1 MEPELPGWVKP
12 AQADNNSVA
21 EKKTGLISVL
31 KNFNLVSK
39 LGVNGSVAS
48 RNRIVFI
55 AICSTDCCIWLSYAR
70 KLLVGKKPSL
80 SMALLSLGINHLT
93 APVDIREKVA
103 FAPERMTVA
112 LAELQDIPA
121 INESVI
127 VSTCNR
133 TEIYCD
139 ASSDCSEVIAHW
151 LTEHH
156 GISENSLTPYIYHH
170 SEQEVARHLFRVAS
184 GLDSMVLGEPQILGQ
199 LKDSY
204 DRARGD
210 NTINSIL
217 DRLFQHSFSVA
228 KRVRTDTEI
237 GSNPVSVAFAAVSLS
252 KQIFGNL
259 NELHALLIGAGETIE
274 LVSRHLKS
282 QQIGSMTIANRSI
295 DRARLLADQIGA
307 EAVPI
312 NTVTEQLAQADIVI
326 SSTAS
331 QLPILGKGA
340 IESALKQRKHRPI
353 FMVDLAVPRD
363 IEPEVGKLQDIYLYT
378 VDDLTSVVD
387 ENLRGREQAA
397 EAAQEIVNLEVTL
410 FDQWLKTHQ
419 SSDHIRQLRD
429 SAELVKQQAIEKAL
443 LQLAQNADSQ
453 QAIQRLANEITNKLL
468 HRPTIEMRKALQQ
481 GDEERIQLLKSLIVP
496 DPN

>member
-1 MEPELPGWVKP
+1 
-12 AQADNNSVA
+12 
-21 EKKTGLISVL
+21 
-31 KNFNLVSK
+31 
-39 LGVNGSVAS
+39 
-48 RNRIVFI
+48 
-55 AICSTDCCIWLSYAR
+55 
-70 KLLVGKKPSL
+70 
-80 SMALLSLGINHLT
+80 LSLGINHLT
-93 APVDIREKVA
+93 APVDIREKIA
-103 FAPERMTVA
+103 FAPEQMSHA
-112 LAELQDIPA
+112 LQELLGIPA

-139 ASSDCSEVIAHW
+139 ASSDCRAVITNW
-151 LTEHH
+151 LTAHH
-156 GISENSLTPYIYHH
+156 GIDDEGLSPYIYEH
-170 SEQEVARHLFRVAS
+170 SDQEVARHLFRVAS

-204 DRARGD
+204 DQARGD
-210 NTINSIL
+210 NAVNSIL

-282 QQIGSMTIANRSI
+282 QQIGSITIANRSV

-307 EAVPI
+307 EAVQI
-312 NTVTEQLAQADIVI
+312 NAVPEQLVRADIVI

-340 IESALKQRKHRPI
+340 TESALKQRKHRPI

-363 IEPEVGKLQDIYLYT
+363 IESEVGKLQDIYLYT
-378 VDDLTSVVD
+378 VDDLKTVVD
-387 ENLRGREQAA
+387 ENLRGRELAA
-397 EAAQEIVNLEVTL
+397 EAALEIINLEVKT

-419 SSDHIRQLRD
+419 SADHIRQLRD
-429 SAELVKQQAIEKAL
+429 GAELIKKQAIEKAL
-443 LQLAQNADSQ
+443 AQLKQDVDAE
-453 QAIQRLANEITNKLL
+453 QALQRLANEITSKLM
-468 HRPTIEMRKALQQ
+468 HKPTIEMRKALQNE
-481 GDEERIQLLKSLIVP
+481 DSERIQLLKSLLTP
-496 DPN
+496 DPH

>member
-1 MEPELPGWVKP
+1 
-12 AQADNNSVA
+12 
-21 EKKTGLISVL
+21 
-31 KNFNLVSK
+31 
-39 LGVNGSVAS
+39 
-48 RNRIVFI
+48 
-55 AICSTDCCIWLSYAR
+55 
-70 KLLVGKKPSL
+70 
-80 SMALLSLGINHLT
+80 MALLSLGINHLT

-103 FAPERMTVA
+103 FAPEQMSQA
-112 LAELQDIPA
+112 LHELQDIPA

-151 LTEHH
+151 LTAHH
-156 GISENSLTPYIYHH
+156 GINENGLTPYIYQH

-204 DRARGD
+204 EKARGG
-210 NTINSIL
+210 NTVNAIL

-237 GSNPVSVAFAAVSLS
+237 GSNPVSVAFAAVNLS

-259 NELHALLIGAGETIE
+259 SQLHALLIGAGETIE

-282 QQIGSMTIANRSI
+282 QHIGSITIANRSVE
-295 DRARLLADQIGA
+295 RAQLLAEQIGA
-307 EAVPI
+307 QAVQI
-312 NTVTEQLAQADIVI
+312 NEVPAQLPRADIVI

-340 IESALKQRKHRPI
+340 TESALKQRKRRPI

-363 IEPEVGKLQDIYLYT
+363 IETEVGDLQDIYLYT
-378 VDDLTSVVD
+378 VDDLKTVVD
-387 ENLRGREQAA
+387 ENLRGRELAA
-397 EAAQEIVNLEVTL
+397 EAAQEIINLEVNA
-410 FDQWLKTHQ
+410 FNQWLKTHQ
-419 SSDHIRQLRD
+419 SADQIRQLRD
-429 SAELVKQQAIEKAL
+429 GAELIKLQAIEKAL
-443 LQLAQNADSQ
+443 AQLKNNSDAEQV
-453 QAIQRLANEITNKLL
+453 IQRLANEITNKLL
-468 HRPTIEMRKALQQ
+468 HQPTIEMRKALQSD
-481 GDEERIQLLKSLIVP
+481 DEERIRLLKSLIAP
-496 DPN
+496 DSL

>member
-1 MEPELPGWVKP
+1 
-12 AQADNNSVA
+12 
-21 EKKTGLISVL
+21 
-31 KNFNLVSK
+31 
-39 LGVNGSVAS
+39 
-48 RNRIVFI
+48 
-55 AICSTDCCIWLSYAR
+55 
-70 KLLVGKKPSL
+70 
-80 SMALLSLGINHLT
+80 MALLSLGINHLT
-93 APVDIREKVA
+93 APVDIREKIA
-103 FAPERMTVA
+103 FAPEQMSHA
-112 LAELQDIPA
+112 LQELLGIPA

-139 ASSDCSEVIAHW
+139 ASSDCRAVITNW
-151 LTEHH
+151 LTAHH
-156 GISENSLTPYIYHH
+156 GIDDEGLSPYIYEH
-170 SEQEVARHLFRVAS
+170 SDQEVARHLFRVAS

-204 DRARGD
+204 DQARGD
-210 NTINSIL
+210 NAVNSIL

-282 QQIGSMTIANRSI
+282 QQIGSITIANRSVE
-295 DRARLLADQIGA
+295 RARLLADQIGA
-307 EAVPI
+307 EAVQI
-312 NTVTEQLAQADIVI
+312 NAVPEQLVRADIVI

-340 IESALKQRKHRPI
+340 TESALKQRKHRPI

-363 IEPEVGKLQDIYLYT
+363 IESEVGKLQDIYLYT
-378 VDDLTSVVD
+378 VDDLKTVVD
-387 ENLRGREQAA
+387 ENLRGRELAA
-397 EAAQEIVNLEVTL
+397 EAALEIINLEVKT

-419 SSDHIRQLRD
+419 SADHIRQLRD
-429 SAELVKQQAIEKAL
+429 GAELIKKQAIEKAL
-443 LQLAQNADSQ
+443 AQLKHDVDAE
-453 QAIQRLANEITNKLL
+453 QALQRLANEITSKLM
-468 HRPTIEMRKALQQ
+468 HKPTIEMRKALQNE
-481 GDEERIQLLKSLIVP
+481 DSDRIQLLKSLLTP
-496 DPN
+496 DPH

>member
-1 MEPELPGWVKP
+1 
-12 AQADNNSVA
+12 
-21 EKKTGLISVL
+21 
-31 KNFNLVSK
+31 
-39 LGVNGSVAS
+39 
-48 RNRIVFI
+48 
-55 AICSTDCCIWLSYAR
+55 
-70 KLLVGKKPSL
+70 
-80 SMALLSLGINHLT
+80 MALLSLGINHLT

-103 FAPERMTVA
+103 FAPEQMSQA
-112 LAELQDIPA
+112 LHELQDIPA

-151 LTEHH
+151 LTAHH
-156 GISENSLTPYIYHH
+156 GINENGLTPYIYQH

-204 DRARGD
+204 EKARGG
-210 NTINSIL
+210 NTVNAIL

-237 GSNPVSVAFAAVSLS
+237 GSNPVSVAFAAVNLS

-259 NELHALLIGAGETIE
+259 SQLHALLIGAGETIE

-282 QQIGSMTIANRSI
+282 QHIGSITIANRSVE
-295 DRARLLADQIGA
+295 RAQLLAEQIGA
-307 EAVPI
+307 EAVQI
-312 NTVTEQLAQADIVI
+312 NEVPAQLPHADIVI

-340 IESALKQRKHRPI
+340 TESALKQRKRRPI

-363 IEPEVGKLQDIYLYT
+363 IETEVGDLQDIYLYT
-378 VDDLTSVVD
+378 VDDLKTVVD
-387 ENLRGREQAA
+387 ENLRGRELAA
-397 EAAQEIVNLEVTL
+397 EAAQEIINLEVNA
-410 FDQWLKTHQ
+410 FNQWLKTHQ
-419 SSDHIRQLRD
+419 SADQIRQLRD
-429 SAELVKQQAIEKAL
+429 GAELIKLQALEKAL
-443 LQLAQNADSQ
+443 AQLKNNSDAEQV
-453 QAIQRLANEITNKLL
+453 IKRLANEITNKLL
-468 HRPTIEMRKALQQ
+468 HQPTIEMRKALQSD
-481 GDEERIQLLKSLIVP
+481 DEERIRLLKSLIAP
-496 DPN
+496 DSL